1 VKPRGSKDSR
11 PVNLDISTIKL
22 PITAWASISH
32 RVTGVLLFVSSLL
45 MVWALDMSLSSQESF
60 DALVAL
66 LNSAAVKA
74 VLWVLLVVFS
84 YHVLAG
90 IRHLIMDMGVGED
103 FKGGALGAR
112 ILFGA
117 ATIAAVVWGV
127 VLW

>member
-1 VKPRGSKDSR
+1 MKPRGSKDSR

-32 RVTGVLLFVSSLL
+32 RVTGVLLFASSLL

-66 LNSAAVKA
+66 LNSTAVKA

>member
-1 VKPRGSKDSR
+1 
-11 PVNLDISTIKL
+11 
-22 PITAWASISH
+22 
-32 RVTGVLLFVSSLL
+32 
-45 MVWALDMSLSSQESF
+45 MVWALDMSLSSQENF
-60 DALVAL
+60 DALVVL
-66 LNSAAVKA
+66 LNSAVAKA

-90 IRHLIMDMGVGED
+90 VRHLIMDMGVGED

-117 ATIAAVVWGV
+117 ASIAAVVWGV

>member
-1 VKPRGSKDSR
+1 MKPRGSKDSR

-32 RVTGVLLFVSSLL
+32 RVTGVLLFISSLL

>member
-1 VKPRGSKDSR
+1 MKPRGSKDSR

-45 MVWALDMSLSSQESF
+45 LVWALDMSLSSQESF
-60 DALVAL
+60 DALVATM
-66 LNSAAVKA
+66 NSPSAKA
-74 VLWVLLVVFS
+74 MLWAFLVVLS
-84 YHVLAG
+84 YHALAG
-90 IRHLIMDMGVGED
+90 IRHLIIDMGVGED

-117 ATIAAVVWGV
+117 AAIAAVAWGV

>member
-1 VKPRGSKDSR
+1 
-11 PVNLDISTIKL
+11 
-22 PITAWASISH
+22 
-32 RVTGVLLFVSSLL
+32 

-60 DALVAL
+60 DALVTILSSSVA
-66 LNSAAVKA
+66 KA
-74 VLWVLLVVFS
+74 TLWGFLVVFS

-117 ATIAAVVWGV
+117 AAIAAVAWGV

>member
-1 VKPRGSKDSR
+1 MKPRGSKDSR

-60 DALVAL
+60 DALEAL
-66 LNSAAVKA
+66 LNSAAVKV

>member
-1 VKPRGSKDSR
+1 MKPRGSKDSR

-32 RVTGVLLFVSSLL
+32 RVTGVLLFLSSLL

-66 LNSAAVKA
+66 LDSAVAKA
-74 VLWVLLVVFS
+74 VLWMLLVVLS

-90 IRHLIMDMGVGED
+90 VRHLIMDMGIGED

>member
-1 VKPRGSKDSR
+1 M
-11 PVNLDISTIKL
+11 
-22 PITAWASISH
+22 
-32 RVTGVLLFVSSLL
+32 LLFVSSLL

-60 DALVAL
+60 DALVTMLSSSVAK
-66 LNSAAVKA
+66 V
-74 VLWVLLVVFS
+74 VLWGFLVVFS

-103 FKGGALGAR
+103 FKGGVLGAR

-117 ATIAAVVWGV
+117 AAIAAVVWGV

>member
-1 VKPRGSKDSR
+1 MKPRGSKDSR

-45 MVWALDMSLSSQESF
+45 LVWALDMSLSSQESF
-60 DALVAL
+60 DALVATM
-66 LNSAAVKA
+66 NSPFAKA
-74 VLWVLLVVFS
+74 MLWAFLVVFS
-84 YHVLAG
+84 YHALAG

-117 ATIAAVVWGV
+117 AAIAAVAWGV

>member
-1 VKPRGSKDSR
+1 MF
-11 PVNLDISTIKL
+11 L
-22 PITAWASISH
+22 
-32 RVTGVLLFVSSLL
+32 SSLL

-66 LNSAAVKA
+66 LDSAVAKV
-74 VLWVLLVVFS
+74 VLWMLLVVLS

-90 IRHLIMDMGVGED
+90 VRHLIMDMGIGED

-117 ATIAAVVWGV
+117 ATVAAVVWGV

>member
-1 VKPRGSKDSR
+1 MF
-11 PVNLDISTIKL
+11 L
-22 PITAWASISH
+22 
-32 RVTGVLLFVSSLL
+32 SSLL

-66 LNSAAVKA
+66 LDSALAKA
-74 VLWVLLVVFS
+74 VLWMLIVVLS

-90 IRHLIMDMGVGED
+90 VRHLIMDMGIGED

>member
-1 VKPRGSKDSR
+1 MKPRGSKDGR

-45 MVWALDMSLSSQESF
+45 MVWALDMSLSSQQSF
-60 DALVAL
+60 DALVTILSSSVA
-66 LNSAAVKA
+66 KF
-74 VLWVLLVVFS
+74 VLWGFLVVFS

-90 IRHLIMDMGVGED
+90 IRHLIMDMGFGED

-117 ATIAAVVWGV
+117 AAVAAVAWGV
-127 VLW
+127 ALW

>member
-1 VKPRGSKDSR
+1 MKPRGSKDSR

>member
-1 VKPRGSKDSR
+1 MKPRGSKDSR

-32 RVTGVLLFVSSLL
+32 RVTGVLLFVSSVLL
-45 MVWALDMSLSSQESF
+45 VWALDMSLSSQASF
-60 DALVAL
+60 DALVDVMSSSLA
-66 LNSAAVKA
+66 KII
-74 VLWVLLVVFS
+74 LWAFLVVFS
-84 YHVLAG
+84 YHALAG

-117 ATIAAVVWGV
+117 AAVAAGIWGV

>member
-1 VKPRGSKDSR
+1 MKPRGSKDSR

-32 RVTGVLLFVSSLL
+32 RVAGVLLFVSSLL

-60 DALVAL
+60 DSLATILSS
-66 LNSAAVKA
+66 SAAKV
-74 VLWVLLVVFS
+74 VLWGFLVVFS
-84 YHVLAG
+84 YHALAG

-112 ILFGA
+112 ILFVA
-117 ATIAAVVWGV
+117 AAVAAVVWGV

>member
-1 VKPRGSKDSR
+1 MF
-11 PVNLDISTIKL
+11 L
-22 PITAWASISH
+22 
-32 RVTGVLLFVSSLL
+32 SSLL

-66 LNSAAVKA
+66 LDSAVAKA
-74 VLWVLLVVFS
+74 VLWMLLVVLS

-90 IRHLIMDMGVGED
+90 VRHLIMDMGIGED

-117 ATIAAVVWGV
+117 ATIAAVIWGV

>member
-1 VKPRGSKDSR
+1 
-11 PVNLDISTIKL
+11 
-22 PITAWASISH
+22 
-32 RVTGVLLFVSSLL
+32 

-60 DALVAL
+60 DALAAILSSL
-66 LNSAAVKA
+66 LAKV
-74 VLWVLLVVFS
+74 VLWAFLVVFS

-103 FKGGALGAR
+103 FRGGALGAR

-117 ATIAAVVWGV
+117 AALAAIVWGV

>member
-1 VKPRGSKDSR
+1 MKPRGSKDSR

-32 RVTGVLLFVSSLL
+32 RVTGVLLFLSSLL

-66 LNSAAVKA
+66 LDSAVAKA
-74 VLWVLLVVFS
+74 VLWMLIVVLS

-90 IRHLIMDMGVGED
+90 VRHLIMDMGIGED

>member
-1 VKPRGSKDSR
+1 MKPRGSKDSR

-45 MVWALDMSLSSQESF
+45 LVWALDMSLSSQESF
-60 DALVAL
+60 DALVATM
-66 LNSAAVKA
+66 NSPFAKSM
-74 VLWVLLVVFS
+74 LWAFLVVFS
-84 YHVLAG
+84 YHALAG

-117 ATIAAVVWGV
+117 AAIAAVAWGV

>member
-1 VKPRGSKDSR
+1 MKPRGSKDSR

-32 RVTGVLLFVSSLL
+32 RVTGVLLFASSLL

>member
-1 VKPRGSKDSR
+1 MKPRGSKDSR

-32 RVTGVLLFVSSLL
+32 RVTGVLLFLSSLL

-66 LNSAAVKA
+66 LDSAVAKV
-74 VLWVLLVVFS
+74 VLWMLLVVLS

-90 IRHLIMDMGVGED
+90 VRHLIMDMGIGED

-117 ATIAAVVWGV
+117 ATVAAVVWGV

>member
-1 VKPRGSKDSR
+1 MKPRGSKDSR

-22 PITAWASISH
+22 PVTAWASISH

-45 MVWALDMSLSSQESF
+45 MVWALDMSLSSQENF
-60 DALVAL
+60 DALVVL
-66 LNSAAVKA
+66 LNSAVAKA
-74 VLWVLLVVFS
+74 VLWMLLVVFS

-90 IRHLIMDMGVGED
+90 VRHLIMDMGVGED

-117 ATIAAVVWGV
+117 ASIAAVVWGV

>member
-1 VKPRGSKDSR
+1 MKPRGSKDSR

-60 DALVAL
+60 DALVTMLSSSVAK
-66 LNSAAVKA
+66 V
-74 VLWVLLVVFS
+74 VLWGFLVVFS

-103 FKGGALGAR
+103 FKGGVLGAR

-117 ATIAAVVWGV
+117 AAIAAVVWGV

>member
-103 FKGGALGAR
+103 VKGGALGAR